1 MIEPMNKYKQL
12 TEVQRYQIEA
22 LNKAQKEQK
31 EIAEIIG
38 VSASTISR
46 ELKRNT
52 GLRGYPPKQA
62 HSLALTR
69 RKKLPKRL
77 K

>member
-22 LNKAQKEQK
+22 LNKAEKEQK
-31 EIAEIIG
+31 EIAAIMG
-38 VSASTISR
+38 VSASTIYR

-52 GLRGYPPKQA
+52 GLRGYIIKV
-62 HSLALTR
+62 L
-69 RKKLPKRL
+69 
-77 K
+77 